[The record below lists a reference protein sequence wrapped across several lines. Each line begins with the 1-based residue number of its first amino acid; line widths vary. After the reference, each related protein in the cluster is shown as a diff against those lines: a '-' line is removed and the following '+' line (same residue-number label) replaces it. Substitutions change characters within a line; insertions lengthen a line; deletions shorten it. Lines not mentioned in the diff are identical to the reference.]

1 MLRNKQEELSEMNV
15 RKEMAEKKLSNLARE
30 NEVATEKLTV
40 IIQDIVICLIFF
52 SNVNLVLLFF
62 FQRKLEDNQLL
73 LKRKEKEFNETLEHL
88 QSDME
93 TLEKEKAELKEKLM
107 QSSKKVLLE
116 GLTKT
121 ATTPV
126 APFVFSSHSVPPS
139 SSTTTETATSASA
152 VRDSPLL
159 LNKISHLREALRQS
173 QAEKARLL
181 GDDLRKKFEALPP
194 LRLPKKNVPVS
205 AETAEVNRL
214 IKEAAELKMVMIKL
228 C

>member
-1 MLRNKQEELSEMNV
+1 M
-15 RKEMAEKKLSNLARE
+15 
-30 NEVATEKLTV
+30 
-40 IIQDIVICLIFF
+40 
-52 SNVNLVLLFF
+52 

-121 ATTPV
+121 ASTPA
-126 APFVFSSHSVPPS
+126 APFVFASHSATPHS
-139 SSTTTETATSASA
+139 ASATTETATSASA

-205 AETAEVNRL
+205 TETAEVNRL
-214 IKEAAELKMVMIKL
+214 IKEAADLKMVVFEPF
-228 C
+228 